1 MSLSPIDHGILT
13 ARRRLV
19 TQSLVN
25 RMALAWAVALG
36 IGLVWVLIEPL
47 LIPSAGPNLKWW
59 VVGSFLAAS
68 TIIAM
73 DGTLR
78 TAPSKTATALEIDSR
93 FDLRERMTTAL
104 GLDEAHRGTSAGQA
118 LLADAVASVMPL
130 KLSEKF
136 PVKPHWTA
144 SLPPVF
150 AGLIAMAILF
160 AAPEQIRQAVAGND
174 SRGKTLEPLPVAK
187 QDPLKK
193 VNPFSK
199 PKLENELERQ
209 NKSEKLKDLEAELDK
224 LGEKFDKS
232 LDPNEQNKAREKVT
246 ELTKMED
253 KLKSLSEEK
262 FKKLSQLDQKMQ
274 ELERLNRDPDFQS
287 GPAKEL
293 NDALSKGDLKK
304 AKEEVDELRKKVKK
318 DELKPDDA
326 KKLEKQL
333 EKMKN
338 EIERLSRDKEK
349 EKKLQDMIKKA
360 REQGKDAE
368 SLERELE
375 KLKEDNASSEKEMQN
390 LAEKMQKAKDAL
402 EKGNMEDLADQL
414 EKIGSQMKDIEGELQ
429 DLEDVQQYLQ
439 KLKAEKKKACAEC
452 EGDGEFDPSGEPKRK
467 DGAKWTNKGN
477 PGIGERAEQKDE
489 TSYTEEKMKSPFDPR
504 GKKVYGGG
512 VRGPAFTKKSTVE
525 LGKQIQE
532 AVQEAPQAVD
542 AQRLPRDARDSVK
555 EYFENLGGSGK
566 K

>member
-1 MSLSPIDHGILT
+1 MNLSPIDQGIKT

-19 TQSLVN
+19 AQSLVN
-25 RMALAWAVALG
+25 RITLAWAVALG
-36 IGLVWVLIEPL
+36 IGLGWVLIEPL
-47 LIPSAGPNLKWW
+47 LMPSAAPNLKWW
-59 VVGSFLAAS
+59 VVGSFLAVS
-68 TIIAM
+68 TIFALVW
-73 DGTLR
+73 TFR
-78 TAPSKTATALEIDSR
+78 TAPSKTMIALEIDGR
-93 FDLRERMTTAL
+93 FELRERMTTAL
-104 GLDEAHRGTSAGQA
+104 GLDETHRATSAGQA
-118 LLADAVASVMPL
+118 VLADAVASIIAL
-130 KLSEKF
+130 KFNEKF
-136 PVKPHWTA
+136 PVKARWTA
-144 SLPPVF
+144 SLPPVI
-150 AGLIAMAILF
+150 AGMIALALLF
-160 AAPEQIRQAVAGND
+160 AAPDQIRQAVAGND
-174 SRGKTLEPLPVAK
+174 SKSKRLEPLPIAK
-187 QDPLKK
+187 QEPLKK
-193 VNPFSK
+193 ANPFAK
-199 PKLENELERQ
+199 PKVENELERQ
-209 NKSEKLKDLEAELDK
+209 NKSDKLKDLEAELDK
-224 LGEKFDKS
+224 LGEKFNKS

-293 NDALSKGDLKK
+293 NNALSKGDLKK
-304 AKEEVDELRKKVKK
+304 AKEEVDELRKKAKK
-318 DELKPDDA
+318 DELKPQDA

-349 EKKLQDMIKKA
+349 EKKLQDMIKMAK
-360 REQGKDAE
+360 EQGKDAE

-375 KLKEDNASSEKEMQN
+375 KLKEENASSDKEMQD

-439 KLKAEKKKACAEC
+439 KLKGEKKRACAEC
-452 EGDGEFDPSGEPKRK
+452 EGDGEFDPNCEPKRK

-477 PGIGERAEQKDE
+477 PGMGERGEQKDE
-489 TSYTEEKMKSPFDPR
+489 TSYIEEKMKSPFDPR